1 MKKEHWMD
9 RGVGGGNNRNLLRI
23 GVVFLAIVSFF
34 TTANGMKKYIF
45 VNDGVVAYSA
55 SAAIQGILLALS
67 MNLPG
72 YLKEMWSQTGQKPEG
87 VFDYIKIGVGFIPK
101 CLLSVCVIFLT
112 LVTIFCSTWFSYV
125 FIADTIHKDS
135 WGTDS
140 ELLVQ
145 QTYRTELYDARD
157 YAHAYRVYLEEK
169 LGENILLLEEQARK
183 IRDTVADFSINGE
196 EEREHYA
203 PDTETMAGS
212 YMSVVINA
220 MELALGKDDSQ
231 ENRDLA
237 AIAVTDARTNIADR
251 MDSIQEN
258 LSMLKEQFDNYYNQ
272 SESLTNLINRATEGT
287 DITAL
292 TNSVNNC
299 NRRMAEITE
308 QQNALQSEHRQLDS
322 VLQRLPYY
330 ESQLGLNSSTS
341 SISIRSKLMLL
352 QAEIFQQE
360 PNEEQILDIATEI
373 FEDLRKASST
383 ISGDESVE
391 DSSYYT
397 NMLLQ
402 MNRLIRNLAD
412 YSDVKDIETSLEEAI
427 DDLRRA
433 EGIST
438 ITEEALNSESE
449 SGSEEMGEPDEEE
462 KAGES
467 AEQGEEENSGEEAG
481 TDEAGDSEEPE
492 GEVEPEEEVEPER
505 AEESDM
511 ENEPGEQ
518 NIGGEAG
525 ESGMDENLW
534 KSGDAEATGETEE
547 GGETGSADASDVQ
560 NAESG
565 NSEQWKEEWNERL
578 VKLKSQI
585 SAMPI
590 YSGSEEMEEGMVSV
604 LSEDQVNILHNYDR
618 NNSSKELDEMVRRYI
633 SEHNAIY
640 QGIIYLQSPYRSLAL
655 FALML
660 ALSFDLSGFIFGFV
674 KQNDNKET
682 VKPELKNLDLNSDSM
697 DSEQEE
703 TQFPES
709 NIKNSKASDSAADVQ
724 AGWGIIKTLKPY
736 LVLTGDYE
744 STDGIYY
751 YKTFKDGVAYRW
763 VVKDTVP
770 YGQGIYISQEIENQ
784 YSKGERQCPD
794 DDQNVLFSHQ
804 AEQPQDGIYQEC
816 CLIFDEGS
824 LILKRNNQQTFI
836 ANIDEYVPV
845 HVYSPS
851 QGQNRT
857 FPAKQLSER
866 VYKAQIAVVA
876 LNDRGTRVAAIYM
889 IQGENILSPG
899 MLRPTGSES
908 AGTVGTQYPTG
919 HPENCLSE
927 KKEEKV

>member
-1 MKKEHWMD
+1 MKKEDWMD
-9 RGVGGGNNRNLLRI
+9 RGIKGGQNRNLLRI
-23 GVVFLAIVSFF
+23 GVIFLAIVSFF

-45 VNDGVVAYSA
+45 VNDGVIAYSA

-87 VFDYIKIGVGFIPK
+87 FFDYIKIGVGFVPK
-101 CLLSVCVIFLT
+101 FLLSVCVILLT

-183 IRDTVADFSINGE
+183 IRDTAADFSVNWE
-196 EEREHYA
+196 EERKRYA

-220 MELALGKDDSQ
+220 MELALGEEDSQ

-258 LSMLKEQFDNYYNQ
+258 LSMLNEQFDNYNNQ
-272 SESLTNLINRATEGT
+272 IASLTNRINRATEGT
-287 DITAL
+287 DTTAL
-292 TNSVNNC
+292 TNSVNNYT
-299 NRRMAEITE
+299 RLITE
-308 QQNALQSEHRQLDS
+308 TTERQAALQLEYMQLDS
-322 VLQRLPYY
+322 ALQRLPYY

-360 PNEEQILDIATEI
+360 PNEEQILDIATDI

-383 ISGDESVE
+383 ISGDESVK
-391 DSSYYT
+391 DSSFYT
-397 NMLLQ
+397 NMLMQ
-402 MNRLIRNLAD
+402 MNRLIRNLTD
-412 YSDVKDIETSLEEAI
+412 YSDVKDIETSLERAI

-433 EGIST
+433 EGVST
-438 ITEEALNSESE
+438 KPEEVLNPKSE
-449 SGSEEMGEPDEEE
+449 SGSEEMGEQDEEE
-462 KAGES
+462 KAGET
-467 AEQGEEENSGEEAG
+467 AEQGEEESLGEEAG
-481 TDEAGDSEEPE
+481 TDGVGDSEEPE
-492 GEVEPEEEVEPER
+492 GEVEPER
-505 AEESDM
+505 AEES

-518 NIGGEAG
+518 NDGGEAG
-525 ESGMDENLW
+525 ESGMEENPRE
-534 KSGDAEATGETEE
+534 SGETEATGETEE
-547 GGETGSADASDVQ
+547 GGETGIADTADMQ
-560 NAESG
+560 NDEAG

-578 VKLKSQI
+578 AKLKAQI

-604 LSEDQVNILHNYDR
+604 LSEAQVNILHNYDR

-633 SEHNAIY
+633 SQHNAIY

-674 KQNDNKET
+674 KQDDNKEA
-682 VKPELKNLDLNSDSM
+682 VKPELKNLDLDSDRV

-709 NIKNSKASDSAADVQ
+709 DSKNSKASDSAADVQ
-724 AGWGIIKTLKPY
+724 VGWGIIKTLKPY
-736 LVLTGDYE
+736 IVLTGDYE

-770 YGQGIYISQEIENQ
+770 YGQGIYISQEIENK
-784 YSKGERQCPD
+784 YSKGVQQCPG
-794 DDQNVLFSHQ
+794 DDQKVLFFHQ
-804 AEQPQDGIYQEC
+804 AEEPQDGIYKEC
-816 CLIFDEGS
+816 RLIFDEGS
-824 LILKRNNQQTFI
+824 LVLERNNQRTFI

-845 HVYSPS
+845 HNYSPS

-857 FPAKQLSER
+857 FPAKQLSEKM
-866 VYKAQIAVVA
+866 YKAQITVVA
-876 LNDRGTRVAAIYM
+876 LNDKGTRIAAIYM
-889 IQGENILSPG
+889 IEGEP
-899 MLRPTGSES
+899 SE
-908 AGTVGTQYPTG
+908 AQ
-919 HPENCLSE
+919 
-927 KKEEKV
+927 